1 MNFGNINIDD
11 LSSYSVQEL
20 QVNITQNFS
29 LQIRRWVLKF
39 CQIDKI
45 SIRTCVFANR

>member
-20 QVNITQNFS
+20 QVNMTQNF
-29 LQIRRWVLKF
+29 QP
-39 CQIDKI
+39 
-45 SIRTCVFANR
+45 ANTQVGIEILSD